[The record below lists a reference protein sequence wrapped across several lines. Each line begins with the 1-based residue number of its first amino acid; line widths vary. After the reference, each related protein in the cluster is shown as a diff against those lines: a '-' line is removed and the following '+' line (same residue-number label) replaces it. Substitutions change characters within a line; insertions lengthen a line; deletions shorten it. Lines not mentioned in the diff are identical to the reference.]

1 MGAWGTGAFENDDAG
16 DWVWELEDDEDGGIL
31 VTALREIADADVGTY
46 LEAPDC
52 SVAIAAAEVVA
63 SARGVRSQSLPTEAT
78 VWLDAHANLVS
89 DDLVA
94 LAAVAISRVATESE
108 LQELWHEDATTADM
122 DSWHERIA
130 SLLARLR

>member
-31 VTALREIADADVGTY
+31 VTALREIADADAGSY

-63 SARGVRSQSLPTEAT
+63 SARGPRSQGLPTEAT
-78 VWLDAHANLVS
+78 VWLDAHADLVT

-94 LAAVAISRVATESE
+94 LAVVAVSRVATASE
-108 LQELWHEDATTADM
+108 LQELWDDDADTADLE
-122 DSWHERIA
+122 SWHDRIA